1 MEQCLNLPRLIA
13 HRGAKNSAPENT
25 LAAINE
31 AAKCGAGWVEL
42 DVQLTEDN
50 VPVVIHDRTLE
61 RTTNGSGKVKNIDSK
76 SLTSLDAGHW
86 FDARYEGEKVPLL
99 LDALDLCQKL
109 NLGVNLEIKTYET
122 SIHNTVLRTLAV
134 VDKFGRDFE
143 EKLLFSSFDTRVL
156 SIIRN
161 LARTSPRGLL
171 VDNFQSDLAADLS
184 ECDCF
189 SIHPAISFLKNQTT
203 IEKVLSFNVP
213 IIPYTVND
221 TNTAKR
227 LAELNINTFI
237 TDEPKIFY

>member
-1 MEQCLNLPRLIA
+1 MEQSLNLPRLIA
-13 HRGAKNSAPENT
+13 HRGAKNRAPENT

-42 DVQLTEDN
+42 DVQLTKDN

-61 RTTNGSGKVKNIDSK
+61 RTTSGSGKVKSIDSK
-76 SLTSLDAGHW
+76 SLTSLDAGRW
-86 FDARYEGEKVPLL
+86 FDARYKGEKVPLL

-161 LARTSPRGLL
+161 LAPTSPRGLL

-203 IEKVLSFNVP
+203 IERVLSFNVP

-221 TNTAKR
+221 IYTAKR
-227 LAELNINTFI
+227 LTEFNINTFI

>member
-13 HRGAKNSAPENT
+13 HRGAKNRAPENT

-61 RTTNGSGKVKNIDSK
+61 RTTNGSGKVKSIDSK

-86 FDARYEGEKVPLL
+86 FDARYKGEKVPLL

-122 SIHNTVLRTLAV
+122 SIHNTVLRTLSV
-134 VDKFGRDFE
+134 VNEFGRDFE

-156 SIIRN
+156 SILRN
-161 LARTSPRGLL
+161 LAQTSPRGLL
-171 VDNFQSDLAADLS
+171 VDNFQSDLAADLL

-221 TNTAKR
+221 INTAKR

-237 TDEPKIFY
+237 TDEPKIF